1 MSNNLA
7 DRLAIQDILTRY
19 AAGVDDRN
27 LQMYRDCFADDAEI
41 AGFSGGTVIGA
52 DAWIEEVKSKLAAFE
67 ATQHML
73 GPQLVTIQGDTASTR
88 TDVQALHY
96 LKDKPGETLT
106 LWAVYLTNYRRID
119 EEWRI
124 TRHELVKRGTRTQT
138 DK

>member
-1 MSNNLA
+1 MSDNLA

-41 AGFSGGTVIGA
+41 AGFIGGTVIGA
-52 DAWIEEVKSKLAAFE
+52 DAWTEEVKSKLAAFG

-73 GPQLVTIQGDTASTR
+73 GPQMVTIQGDTASTR

-96 LKDKPGETLT
+96 LKDKPSETLT

-119 EEWRI
+119 EEWKI